1 MKLLPPSGKRR
12 LLAIYFGRLCL
23 VFIIM
28 WIPAFI
34 VMFVA
39 TEWLSPWVDWVGGTW
54 SHLQAGM
61 LYMLCRHTFL
71 ICFLQILIVFLNPS
85 FLLHLEFCYT
95 SRECYS
101 FTPQARHLECFQG
114 FFMLPLHPR
123 AASRFE

>member
-12 LLAIYFGRLCL
+12 LLTIYFGRLCL

-28 WIPAFI
+28 WIPAFV

-54 SHLQAGM
+54 SHLQAGK

-71 ICFLQILIVFLNPS
+71 ISAKKLS
-85 FLLHLEFCYT
+85 F
-95 SRECYS
+95 S
-101 FTPQARHLECFQG
+101 
-114 FFMLPLHPR
+114 
-123 AASRFE
+123 